1 MSRSAAT
8 GPTVCKCAFGYRT
21 GRLGAHAARAM
32 PRASTSSEQL
42 LLLVIWTSSPS
53 ISRFTG
59 DREIRLGS
67 SSVFDDWGA
76 ETIHISRLPASLMG

>member
-1 MSRSAAT
+1 MSRSATT

-21 GRLGAHAARAM
+21 GRLGAHPTRVI
-32 PRASTSSEQL
+32 PRASTSSEQR

-67 SSVFDDWGA
+67 GSVYDDWGA
-76 ETIHISRLPASLMG
+76 GSIHISLLLASLLG